1 MKHIHTLSK
10 LPQKAGDFT
19 TGQKLTLAA
28 GVVDAL
34 AGFFADKE
42 GTAN

>member
-1 MKHIHTLSK
+1 MKHIYSMSK

-42 GTAN
+42 AAAS